1 MYRQYRDILSA
12 GVFLRCGPEVGG
24 SVAVMHINVI
34 YGHPSG
40 VNPGNMMS
48 RTRERMRN
56 RGLG

>member
-34 YGHPSG
+34 YWSPVGSESWKYDVSYP
-40 VNPGNMMS
+40 
-48 RTRERMRN
+48 
-56 RGLG
+56 